1 MLNSE
6 KMIASIEQQDLE
18 HANKY
23 FQKALKTD
31 DDQTLL
37 ALGDYLESI
46 GFFPQAKEIYL
57 ALKEEY
63 PEVYLNLAQIAAD
76 DNQIEEAFL
85 YLDHISPESDDY
97 VNALL
102 VMADL
107 YDLEGLTDVARE
119 KLLEARKISQDPLI
133 IFGLAET
140 EMSLNH
146 FKEAIDLYASLD
158 NRDILAITGVSTYQ
172 RIGRITG
179 KPGVVIATSG
189 PGISNL
195 ATGLVTATAEGDPVL
210 AIGGQV
216 KRSDLLKR
224 SHQSM
229 NNVAMLEPITKYSAE
244 VQDANT
250 LSETIANA
258 YRRAKSGKPGA
269 SFISIPQDVTDSPVS
284 VKAIKPLTAPKL
296 GSASVED
303 INYLAQA
310 IRNAVLPVLLLG
322 NGASDEKVTASIRK
336 LLESVKLP
344 VVETFQGAGIVSRE
358 LEEETFFGRVG
369 LFRNQPGDMLL
380 KKSDLVIAIGY
391 DPIEYEARNWNAEIS
406 ARVIVIDVAQAEI
419 DTYFQPEREL
429 IGNIADTID
438 LLLPAVN
445 GYALPQG
452 SVEYLQNLKKNLDG
466 DIKFDRQSK
475 EGLVHPLDVID
486 ILQDQAKDDMT
497 VTVDVGSHYIWMARY
512 FKSYEARHLLFSNG
526 MQTLGVALPWAISA
540 ALVRPNKTVLSVSG
554 DGGFLFSAQEL
565 EVAVRLKLPIV
576 HMIWN
581 DGRYNMVEFQEEM
594 KYGRSAG
601 VQLGDV
607 DFVKYAEAFGA
618 KGYRVDSKES
628 FKETLEQ
635 AIKESANGPVLIDIP
650 IDYKDNGRLGET
662 ILPDEFY

>member
-1 MLNSE
+1 M
-6 KMIASIEQQDLE
+6 
-18 HANKY
+18 
-23 FQKALKTD
+23 TD
-31 DDQTLL
+31 
-37 ALGDYLESI
+37 S
-46 GFFPQAKEIYL
+46 KKIYG
-57 ALKEEY
+57 
-63 PEVYLNLAQIAAD
+63 
-76 DNQIEEAFL
+76 
-85 YLDHISPESDDY
+85 
-97 VNALL
+97 
-102 VMADL
+102 ADL
-107 YDLEGLTDVARE
+107 VVDSLINHDVKYVFGIPGAKIDRVFDTLEDKGP
-119 KLLEARKISQDPLI
+119 QLI
-133 IFGLAET
+133 
-140 EMSLNH
+140 
-146 FKEAIDLYASLD
+146 
-158 NRDILAITGVSTYQ
+158 VSRHEQNATFMAQ
-172 RIGRITG
+172 GIGRITG

-601 VQLGDV
+601 VQLGEV
-607 DFVKYAEAFGA
+607 DFAKYAEAFGA